1 MADVFNDTPI
11 AEDDANLAS
20 KTTANTG
27 IISGGLLTINTDPT
41 KFDISAGSG
50 YIIDH
55 SVSPPL
61 VTIVEWSAFT
71 AQTVT
76 NLATS
81 FATDIAIDSAGAI
94 VQQNSFTNTE
104 LRSVILLGGLDH
116 ANQTSIGN
124 TFEIQVPSTAIGSS
138 LKELSKAIGDINISG
153 NVFSANGANLKIN
166 KSSGTAFKFG
176 ANNVSSPTDPHIT
189 TQALLT
195 QANFSYVYDDGAGD
209 GVFQAQT
216 SDIVPTSID
225 NGSGTLASVSGNNF
239 TIQRILLFP
248 NANTVFIQYGTQSF
262 TTLASAISGLSTQSF
277 TALNGIKTAIVRGF
291 LIVRANATALNNSS
305 QALFVNA
312 DRFGGIGARD
322 GGGGVVTWGNILG
335 TLSNQTDLQTELNN
349 KQDTLVSATN
359 IKTINGDSVLGSGNL
374 VVTGSGA
381 SWGSITGTLSSQT
394 DLQTALD
401 GKVNDTGNETI
412 AGDKTFSGKLIMS
425 GDILT
430 IKDYT
435 TTDSYLSF
443 EDATNS
449 EIGGIYYESVG
460 SYLQLYAISN
470 ELNLYSTTEIV
481 LSSPSI
487 NISTASKT
495 TPLDADTVYIK
506 DTASG
511 DEVRQ
516 TTWSNVKAFLKTYFD
531 TLYQASGSALTMS
544 QVYPIGSIYTSVVS
558 TNPATLLGVG
568 TWVAFGTGRT
578 LVGIDAGQTEFDT
591 VEETGGAK
599 THTLLEA
606 EIPSHTHTITDPG
619 HAHTQTTSATDGAS
633 GRADASSG
641 GTVYNN
647 VANINSNTTGIT
659 IDNTGGGGAHNN
671 LQPYIVVYMWKR
683 TA

>member
-1 MADVFNDTPI
+1 MSQGYTKGIPI
-11 AEDDANLAS
+11 D
-20 KTTANTG
+20 
-27 IISGGLLTINTDPT
+27 
-41 KFDISAGSG
+41 
-50 YIIDH
+50 
-55 SVSPPL
+55 
-61 VTIVEWSAFT
+61 
-71 AQTVT
+71 
-76 NLATS
+76 
-81 FATDIAIDSAGAI
+81 
-94 VQQNSFTNTE
+94 
-104 LRSVILLGGLDH
+104 
-116 ANQTSIGN
+116 
-124 TFEIQVPSTAIGSS
+124 
-138 LKELSKAIGDINISG
+138 
-153 NVFSANGANLKIN
+153 
-166 KSSGTAFKFG
+166 
-176 ANNVSSPTDPHIT
+176 
-189 TQALLT
+189 
-195 QANFSYVYDDGAGD
+195 YD
-209 GVFQAQT
+209 
-216 SDIVPTSID
+216 
-225 NGSGTLASVSGNNF
+225 
-239 TIQRILLFP
+239 
-248 NANTVFIQYGTQSF
+248 
-262 TTLASAISGLSTQSF
+262 
-277 TALNGIKTAIVRGF
+277 
-291 LIVRANATALNNSS
+291 
-305 QALFVNA
+305 
-312 DRFGGIGARD
+312 
-322 GGGGVVTWGNILG
+322 G
-335 TLSNQTDLQTELNN
+335 TLSANSDLLVPSQKAVKTKIDT
-349 KQDTLVSATN
+349 KQDALVSGTN

-394 DLQTALD
+394 DLQNTLD

-449 EIGGIYYESVG
+449 EIGGIYYDSVNG
-460 SYLQLYAISN
+460 LVDVYSSGV
-470 ELNLYSTTEIV
+470 ELWFDSPNIV
-481 LSSPSI
+481 LSSSSI
-487 NISTASKT
+487 NMATASKV

-506 DTASG
+506 DTASS

-544 QVYPIGSIYTSVVS
+544 QVYPVGSIYTSVVS

-633 GRADASSG
+633 GRADSSSG

-659 IDNTGGGGAHNN
+659 INNTGGGGAHNN